1 MRFSRNRAACA
12 TLIFVAL
19 ASTTGCLSICGRTTN
34 VHENP
39 ETEQRLLNLEVRL
52 ADLEARNEALNQIVH
67 GP

>member
-39 ETEQRLLNLEVRL
+39 ETEQRLRNLECRI
-52 ADLEARNEALNQIVH
+52 AELEAQNAALNQIVN